1 MEKLVSISQ
10 ISLILDL
17 VNSKTK
23 KPSTHVLRY
32 WEKEFTQI
40 KPIKLRNRR
49 YYTKKQIEVVKLI
62 KFLLKDKGLTVA
74 GVKNVLKSNLILE
87 KIKKLKKNG

>member
-10 ISLILDL
+10 LSLILDL

-32 WEKEFTQI
+32 WKKELKQI
-40 KPIKLRNRR
+40 KPINLKNQR
-49 YYTKKQIEVVKLI
+49 Y
-62 KFLLKDKGLTVA
+62 
-74 GVKNVLKSNLILE
+74 
-87 KIKKLKKNG
+87 